1 MFQTAIHLL
10 TGKTRIMSSYAKN
23 RNIMAILHTENLS
36 WPRKVSVFA
45 GIALIVLSVILSAST
60 LFGLLELE
68 SFAVLGHSGIR
79 TLAGIAV
86 AGCMVAAIGSF
97 DE

>member
-1 MFQTAIHLL
+1 
-10 TGKTRIMSSYAKN
+10 
-23 RNIMAILHTENLS
+23 MAILRTEKLS
-36 WPRKVSVFA
+36 WPRKVFIFTGV
-45 GIALIVLSVILSAST
+45 GLIALSVILSIGT
-60 LFGLLELE
+60 LVGVLELE

>member
-1 MFQTAIHLL
+1 MV
-10 TGKTRIMSSYAKN
+10 SYAKN
-23 RNIMAILHTENLS
+23 RNIMAILHTEKLS

-45 GIALIVLSVILSAST
+45 GVALIVLSVILSAST
-60 LFGLLELE
+60 LLGVLELE

>member
-1 MFQTAIHLL
+1 MGT
-10 TGKTRIMSSYAKN
+10 YAKN
-23 RNIMAILHTENLS
+23 RNVMAILHTEKLS
-36 WPRKVSVFA
+36 WPRKVLVLA
-45 GIALIVLSVILSAST
+45 GVALIVLSVILSAST
-60 LFGLLELE
+60 LFGVLELE

>member
-1 MFQTAIHLL
+1 MSQTAIHLL
-10 TGKTRIMSSYAKN
+10 TGKTCIINPYAKN
-23 RNIMAILHTENLS
+23 RDVVAILHTENLS
-36 WPRKVSVFA
+36 WPRKVAVFA
-45 GIALIVLSVILSAST
+45 GIALIILSVILSAST

-68 SFAVLGHSGIR
+68 SFAFLGHSGIR

>member
-1 MFQTAIHLL
+1 
-10 TGKTRIMSSYAKN
+10 
-23 RNIMAILHTENLS
+23 MAFLHTANLS
-36 WPRKVSVFA
+36 WPRKVFVFT
-45 GIALIVLSVILSAST
+45 GVGLIVLSVILSIGT
-60 LFGLLELE
+60 LLGVLELE

-86 AGCMVAAIGSF
+86 AGCMLAAIGSF

>member
-1 MFQTAIHLL
+1 
-10 TGKTRIMSSYAKN
+10 
-23 RNIMAILHTENLS
+23 MAILHTENLS

-45 GIALIVLSVILSAST
+45 GVALIVLSVILSAST
-60 LFGLLELE
+60 FFGLLEME
-68 SFAVLGHSGIR
+68 SFAVFGHICIR